1 MRVSPRSNASSM
13 RIRSSRSMRSVL
25 RRRERRSTGM
35 LAASTTRFSMPAAVS
50 RRCNQRAIDGIWTRW
65 LFRVKPKFN
74 AHITSARLC
83 GSCHTID
90 LPVVDKTP
98 IGHSVEQNT
107 YLEWVNSQYQNEFGP
122 VLPSAKTCQDCHMP
136 GGYTNAADNISVPQ
150 IQTRIASVEDDSYP
164 AAEHSAPLDKI
175 RVRAISV
182 FGNRN
187 RGSRIRTLGP
197 AVRRAAGRRHRSPPP
212 EQFVG
217 DSPLE
222 EDGFEPSVPLL

>member
-1 MRVSPRSNASSM
+1 MAPRS
-13 RIRSSRSMRSVL
+13 
-25 RRRERRSTGM
+25 
-35 LAASTTRFSMPAAVS
+35 
-50 RRCNQRAIDGIWTRW
+50 
-65 LFRVKPKFN
+65 
-74 AHITSARLC
+74 
-83 GSCHTID
+83 
-90 LPVVDKTP
+90 
-98 IGHSVEQNT
+98 
-107 YLEWVNSQYQNEFGP
+107 SQYQNEFGP

-136 GGYTNAADNISVPQ
+136 GGYTNAANNISVPQ

-222 EDGFEPSVPLL
+222 ETVSSEPVSKNPISKGRPKRERAYKN

>member
-1 MRVSPRSNASSM
+1 MSFHSQGFV
-13 RIRSSRSMRSVL
+13 IYSRL
-25 RRRERRSTGM
+25 
-35 LAASTTRFSMPAAVS
+35 
-50 RRCNQRAIDGIWTRW
+50 
-65 LFRVKPKFN
+65 
-74 AHITSARLC
+74 
-83 GSCHTID
+83 
-90 LPVVDKTP
+90 TP

-136 GGYTNAADNISVPQ
+136 GGYTNAANNISVPQ

-222 EDGFEPSVPLL
+222 ETVSSEPVSKNPISQGRPKRERAYKN